1 MWTPPLVWPPAA
13 KSNHLVKDT
22 FLVIFCLRTILSLI
36 LADTSIWNLRVP
48 IFQFCFWRICW
59 AVLCWR
65 DRGRWC
71 GFAGGGGRQG
81 GGGDRRLGFR
91 VVQGGGDHAG
101 EVGSVVV
108 LHRVRRRPRG
118 SAGGTKLWDFSY
130 FTWSLPSRFV
140 PKDLF
145 TICIANTTTRN
156 AITITFFS
164 SSKRRF
170 HFVQSLLKQRPGQQ
184 RQSSFPKALVLNSC
198 SHGIFGI
205 NGGFIQFFILLRM
218 MMMMLQTYETRCY
231 NKHKSLDSYSS

>member
-13 KSNHLVKDT
+13 KSNHLDADT

-36 LADTSIWNLRVP
+36 LADTSVWNLRVH

-101 EVGSVVV
+101 EVGPVVV

-118 SAGGTKLWDFSY
+118 SAGGTKLWYFSS

-140 PKDLF
+140 RKDPF
-145 TICIANTTTRN
+145 TICTTVTNTKGNHDHLLLLFQTPLPLRPKPLEAATR
-156 AITITFFS
+156 AAEAEQFAKGPGFEQLFTWFS
-164 SSKRRF
+164 W
-170 HFVQSLLKQRPGQQ
+170 HQRGD
-184 RQSSFPKALVLNSC
+184 LYNSC
-198 SHGIFGI
+198 
-205 NGGFIQFFILLRM
+205 
-218 MMMMLQTYETRCY
+218 
-231 NKHKSLDSYSS
+231 